1 MLNDFGFS
9 PNNNSD
15 LNFNQSQANWNQ
27 RTSIQKQ
34 SEKKQEEK
42 KPENPFNF
50 ENLFSFKKPDLT
62 YDKVMKSSEMLGF
75 LKAQKLAGQFL
86 SLTKPEYE
94 VGKRLNYEI

>member
-9 PNNNSD
+9 PNNSD
-15 LNFNQSQANWNQ
+15 FNFGQSQTNW
-27 RTSIQKQ
+27 TKKASIQKQ
-34 SEKKQEEK
+34 PQNPNKEKA
-42 KPENPFNF
+42 PNNPFSI
-50 ENLFSFKKPDLT
+50 ENLFSFKTSDIV

-86 SLTKPEYE
+86 SLTQPEFE

>member
-1 MLNDFGFS
+1 MLNNFGFL

-15 LNFNQSQANWNQ
+15 LNFKQPQSTWSK
-27 RTSIQKQ
+27 RTSIQKE

-42 KPENPFNF
+42 KPNNPFNF
-50 ENLFSFKKPDLT
+50 ENLFTFKKPDLV
-62 YDKVMKSSEMLGF
+62 YDRVMKSNEMLGF

-86 SLTKPEYE
+86 SLTKPEFE